1 MDLTTDRLVLRRW
14 RAGDLD
20 PYAQLCADPD
30 VMRYIGDGSTLSRAD
45 VELQIERFEAQWERY
60 GYGLWAVETRSDGTF
75 VGFAGLARPTFL
87 PEVMPAVELGWRF
100 ARSQWGQGFAT
111 ESGRAA
117 LRVAFDDVGLDR
129 VIGIVDD
136 GNVASWHVME
146 KLGLS
151 VERTTVHPQ
160 YGTALR
166 VYEKAAPAGTG

>member
-1 MDLTTDRLVLRRW
+1 MDISTDRLVLRRW

-20 PYAQLCADPD
+20 PYAALCADPE
-30 VMRYIGDGSTLSRAD
+30 VMRYIGDGSTMSPA
-45 VELQIERFEAQWERY
+45 EAEMQIERFEAQWDRY
-60 GYGLWAVETRSDGTF
+60 GYGLWAVETRADGTF
-75 VGFAGLARPTFL
+75 IGFAGLARPTFL

-100 ARSQWGQGFAT
+100 AHSAWGQGFAT

-117 LRVAFDDVGLDR
+117 LRVAFEDAGLDR

-146 KLGLS
+146 KLGFT
-151 VERTTVHPQ
+151 VERTTVHPR

-166 VYEKAAPAGTG
+166 VYEKTAAAGAA